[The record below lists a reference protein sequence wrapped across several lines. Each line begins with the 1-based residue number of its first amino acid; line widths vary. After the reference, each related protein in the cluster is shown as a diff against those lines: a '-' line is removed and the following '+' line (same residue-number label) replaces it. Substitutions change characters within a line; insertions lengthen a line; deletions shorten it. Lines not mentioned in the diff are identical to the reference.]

1 MEKAREALL
10 ELEYDDLKSVFNNL
24 MNTNEMFWDLLSYV
38 ERLDIET
45 VINYMVEKL
54 LNDCTEKEII
64 SNI

>member
-24 MNTNEMFWDLLSYV
+24 MNTNGMFWDLLSYV
-38 ERLDIET
+38 ESLDIET

>member
-1 MEKAREALL
+1 MEKARKALL